1 MGQYFGP
8 PTPSFNNPEPNPEYF
23 QPRTYRIA
31 SIAISGV
38 QASVTTTL
46 DNDYVVGQ
54 LVRFH
59 IPLGWGIRQLNEQQ
73 GQITIINSSQ
83 NFIVNINI
91 TKYDPF
97 VTPSVPFS
105 YQYPQV
111 SAIGDNNI
119 TTDGLSI
126 SGAFINIS

>member
-8 PTPSFNNPEPNPEYF
+8 PTPIFNNPAPHPEYF
-23 QPRTYRIA
+23 QPRTYRISA
-31 SIAISGV
+31 IAISGS
-38 QASVTTTL
+38 QASVSTTL
-46 DNDYVVGQ
+46 ENDFVIGQ

-73 GQITIINSSQ
+73 GEITAINSSQ
-83 NFIVNINI
+83 NFSVNINI

-97 VTPSVPFS
+97 VTPSAPFS
-105 YQYPQV
+105 YQFPQV
-111 SAIGDNNI
+111 SAIGDDNL